1 MPVPKAQAP
10 QNDSPGPFGVRVP
23 DRRAPATDGSSNMAI
38 SPNSTSTNSSK
49 AIPPTG
55 GKLGQIIRL
64 LQRTKGATI
73 DDLVEATGWQPHS
86 VRGAISGQLKKRH
99 GLDVTATNDDT
110 RGRIYRLP
118 KKAKAGGA
126 K

>member
-1 MPVPKAQAP
+1 MATSLNSFSKNASKS
-10 QNDSPGPFGVRVP
+10 SP
-23 DRRAPATDGSSNMAI
+23 T
-38 SPNSTSTNSSK
+38 TN
-49 AIPPTG
+49 

-73 DDLVEATGWQPHS
+73 NDLTDATGWQPHS

-99 GLDVTATNDDT
+99 GLDVTATTDEA
-110 RGRIYRLP
+110 RGRVYHLP
-118 KKAKAGGA
+118 KKARAGGG